1 MEEWDKRKAEA
12 PEKNR
17 ACMLEKVR
25 SRFHLGVLVY
35 RDSETVAW
43 VSVGPMPEFYWAW
56 KRVGNVGD
64 SAKTVAVIPCIT
76 RKTEYR
82 RQVSEASIL
91 QALRPYAKQ
100 QGWSAIEGY
109 PFDRETIDRLGD
121 AVTWPGFPE
130 DFVEAGFTRIGE
142 HWLNSKEYARS
153 IYRLDLTN

>member
-1 MEEWDKRKAEA
+1 MEEWDKRKAEE
-12 PEKNR
+12 PGKNK

-35 RDSETVAW
+35 RGSEIVAW

-56 KRVGNVGD
+56 KRVGQTGD
-64 SAKTVAVIPCIT
+64 AAKTVAVIPCIT
-76 RKTEYR
+76 RKTEFR
-82 RQVSEASIL
+82 DQVSEASIL
-91 QALRPYAKQ
+91 TALRSYGKQ

-130 DFVEAGFTRIGE
+130 DFAEAGFKRVGD

-153 IYRLDLTN
+153 IYRMELQ